1 MPKAAAGP
9 STKASKPKATQNGA
23 PKLYS
28 NFLPLP
34 ILIPT
39 PIPIP
44 SSSSSKSKS
53 KAVNE
58 TKHYLYCRAHKS
70 KASSA
75 STSSKAKNTEGGEEL
90 LPEGRTVFVVN
101 LPVDV
106 TDRELRTVFGKYG
119 VVEDVRIGKRE
130 TGDVLEGVVRGMEVE
145 QSDDEDEDEDEDD
158 ENEDEDEDEDESNDE
173 RPEATFKGDRLTK
186 KQRRA
191 LRRRNLPTSIPQIE
205 PLPRLCPRST
215 PYLPSGLS
223 SAHIIFLDPISVS
236 RLFSSTPV
244 PVSLPKYGKG
254 ELSGLAYY
262 DALYKSLRPSLSAIK
277 SFADTSMARF
287 DHLHSLL
294 LSSRAKEQGAGALV
308 DEDGFTVVV
317 RSGKYG
323 RAGARGDGF
332 GKGGVG
338 VATRG
343 FEKKK
348 QGKGGKGSQAL
359 PDFYKFQTLDRKRQ
373 GRSFSQ
379 LFFFSSVPN
388 DELMWMSRSC
398 GASSKV

>member
-1 MPKAAAGP
+1 MPKTAAGP
-9 STKASKPKATQNGA
+9 STKKSKSKLSQKGA

-34 ILIPT
+34 ILIPA

-44 SSSSSKSKS
+44 SSSSSKPIS
-53 KAVNE
+53 E
-58 TKHYLYCRAHKS
+58 TKHYLYCRAHKP
-70 KASSA
+70 KASAGAGASA
-75 STSSKAKNTEGGEEL
+75 SKAKETEEE

-130 TGDVLEGVVRGMEVE
+130 TGDVLEGVVRGMEVD
-145 QSDDEDEDEDEDD
+145 QSDEESEDDEDEDE
-158 ENEDEDEDEDESNDE
+158 NEDEEEDEDVEIGDKGDGDD
-173 RPEATFKGDRLTK
+173 RPEATFKGDLLTK

-191 LRRRNLPTSIPQIE
+191 LRRRNLPTSIPEIDS
-205 PLPRLCPRST
+205 LPALCPRST
-215 PYLPSGLS
+215 PYLRSGLS

-236 RLFSSTPV
+236 RLFSSAPE

-254 ELSGLAYY
+254 EPTGLAYY
-262 DALYKSLRPSLSAIK
+262 TALYKSLRPPLSAIK

-338 VATRG
+338 VAARG

-348 QGKGGKGSQAL
+348 GIGGKGSQAL
-359 PDFYKFQTLDRKRQ
+359 PDFYKFQALDRKRQ
-373 GRSFSQ
+373 GM
-379 LFFFSSVPN
+379 FFFWATKDN
-388 DELMWMSRSC
+388 MS
-398 GASSKV
+398 

>member
-106 TDRELRTVFGKYG
+106 TDRELRTVFGRYG

-373 GRSFSQ
+373 D
-379 LFFFSSVPN
+379 LA
-388 DELMWMSRSC
+388 ELRQKFEHDKARVEELKKSRRY
-398 GASSKV
+398 KPY

>member
-1 MPKAAAGP
+1 M
-9 STKASKPKATQNGA
+9 
-23 PKLYS
+23 
-28 NFLPLP
+28 
-34 ILIPT
+34 
-39 PIPIP
+39 
-44 SSSSSKSKS
+44 
-53 KAVNE
+53 E
-58 TKHYLYCRAHKS
+58 
-70 KASSA
+70 
-75 STSSKAKNTEGGEEL
+75 EGEEL

-101 LPVDV
+101 LPVDI

-145 QSDDEDEDEDEDD
+145 QSDDEDEDEDEEDED
-158 ENEDEDEDEDESNDE
+158 ENDEDEDEDGDESNDE
-173 RPEATFKGDRLTK
+173 RPEATFKGDLLTK

-191 LRRRNLPTSIPQIE
+191 LRRRNLPTSIPEIE

-236 RLFSSTPV
+236 RLFSSAPV
-244 PVSLPKYGKG
+244 PVSLPKYGQG

-262 DALYKSLRPSLSAIK
+262 NALYKSLRPSLSAIK

-373 GRSFSQ
+373 GMS
-379 LFFFSSVPN
+379 FFSTIFSY
-388 DELMWMSRSC
+388 
-398 GASSKV
+398 

>member
-1 MPKAAAGP
+1 MPKTVSGP
-9 STKASKPKATQNGA
+9 STKTSKSKLSQKGA

-44 SSSSSKSKS
+44 SSSSSRPI
-53 KAVNE
+53 NE
-58 TKHYLYCRAHKS
+58 TKHYLYCRAHKP
-70 KASSA
+70 KASTGASA
-75 STSSKAKNTEGGEEL
+75 SASKAKETEEG

-145 QSDDEDEDEDEDD
+145 QSDESEDDEDEDEDEDA
-158 ENEDEDEDEDESNDE
+158 DEDEEIGDEDDDD
-173 RPEATFKGDRLTK
+173 RPEATFKGDLLTK

-191 LRRRNLPTSIPQIE
+191 LRRRNLPTSIPEID
-205 PLPRLCPRST
+205 PLPTLCPRST
-215 PYLPSGLS
+215 PYLQSGLS

-236 RLFSSTPV
+236 RLLSSTPE

-254 ELSGLAYY
+254 EPTGLAYY
-262 DALYKSLRPSLSAIK
+262 TALYKSLRPSVSAIK

-348 QGKGGKGSQAL
+348 GKGGKGSQAL
-359 PDFYKFQTLDRKRQ
+359 PDFYKFQALDRKRQ
-373 GRSFSQ
+373 D
-379 LFFFSSVPN
+379 LA
-388 DELMWMSRSC
+388 ELRQKFEHDKARVEELKKSRRY
-398 GASSKV
+398 KPY

>member
-1 MPKAAAGP
+1 MPKTAAGP
-9 STKASKPKATQNGA
+9 STKVSKPKATQKGA

-70 KASSA
+70 KASSSA
-75 STSSKAKNTEGGEEL
+75 SVSSKAKNTEEGEAL

-119 VVEDVRIGKRE
+119 VVEDVRIGKKE
-130 TGDVLEGVVRGMEVE
+130 TGDVLEGVIRGMEVE
-145 QSDDEDEDEDEDD
+145 QSDDEDEDEDEEDED
-158 ENEDEDEDEDESNDE
+158 ENDEDEDEDGDESNDE
-173 RPEATFKGDRLTK
+173 RPEATFKGDLLTK

-191 LRRRNLPTSIPQIE
+191 LRRRNLPTSIPEIE

-236 RLFSSTPV
+236 RLFSSAPV
-244 PVSLPKYGKG
+244 PVSLPKYGQG

-262 DALYKSLRPSLSAIK
+262 NALYKSLRPSLSAIK

-373 GRSFSQ
+373 GMS
-379 LFFFSSVPN
+379 FFSTIFSY
-388 DELMWMSRSC
+388 
-398 GASSKV
+398 

>member
-1 MPKAAAGP
+1 M
-9 STKASKPKATQNGA
+9 
-23 PKLYS
+23 
-28 NFLPLP
+28 
-34 ILIPT
+34 
-39 PIPIP
+39 
-44 SSSSSKSKS
+44 
-53 KAVNE
+53 
-58 TKHYLYCRAHKS
+58 
-70 KASSA
+70 
-75 STSSKAKNTEGGEEL
+75 EGGEEL

-145 QSDDEDEDEDEDD
+145 QSDDEDDEDD
-158 ENEDEDEDEDESNDE
+158 ENEDEDEDESNDE
-173 RPEATFKGDRLTK
+173 RPEATFKGDLLNK

-191 LRRRNLPTSIPQIE
+191 LRRRNLPTSIPEIE
-205 PLPRLCPRST
+205 PLPRLCVRST

-223 SAHIIFLDPISVS
+223 SAHVIFLDPISVS
-236 RLFSSTPV
+236 HLFSSTPV

-373 GRSFSQ
+373 GMSFSQ
-379 LFFFSSVPN
+379 LFLLLFFPFN
-388 DELMWMSRSC
+388 TE
-398 GASSKV
+398 

>member
-1 MPKAAAGP
+1 M
-9 STKASKPKATQNGA
+9 
-23 PKLYS
+23 
-28 NFLPLP
+28 
-34 ILIPT
+34 
-39 PIPIP
+39 
-44 SSSSSKSKS
+44 
-53 KAVNE
+53 
-58 TKHYLYCRAHKS
+58 
-70 KASSA
+70 
-75 STSSKAKNTEGGEEL
+75 
-90 LPEGRTVFVVN
+90 FVVN

-145 QSDDEDEDEDEDD
+145 QSDDEDEQSDD
-158 ENEDEDEDEDESNDE
+158 EDEDEDEDESNDE
-173 RPEATFKGDRLTK
+173 RPEATFKGDLLTK

-373 GRSFSQ
+373 GMS
-379 LFFFSSVPN
+379 FFSTIFYYYYLIPN
-388 DELMWMSRSC
+388 DELMWMSRPC